1 MIEINISKDTPV
13 FIQKS
18 LCHKFNLTGFD
29 NLVHSRIKLKEHNII
44 TRITRLPS
52 NIFLAMFDQTTTI
65 ISINEKYRMKSLGLV
80 TSILINQI
88 FGAII
93 YKNDGNHNFVV
104 KIISYEIC
112 FLAVPF
118 PSAKMSYETLI
129 WRSIIECYPPI
140 G

>member
-1 MIEINISKDTPV
+1 MVKVDISKNTPI
-13 FIQKS
+13 FIQKL

-52 NIFLAMFDQTTTI
+52 DIFLTMLYQTTTI
-65 ISINEKYRMKSLGLV
+65 ISINEKYRMKSFGLV
-80 TSILINQI
+80 TSTLLNQI
-88 FGAII
+88 FGTII

-129 WRSIIECYPPI
+129 RRSIIESNPPI